1 MRIAILTLPLH
12 SNYGGILQ
20 AFALQK
26 HLEKKGHEVFIIE
39 ENLLRVSIKDSIVGL
54 IKRIIKK
61 YILRKDI
68 ALFTNNKINNERII
82 IRKNTDA
89 FLKKHLNIKLM
100 RKFENLNKNS
110 FDAYIVGS
118 DQVWRP
124 QYFGEFRMHKAF
136 LSFTKNWKVK
146 RLAYAASFGTDS
158 WEYSAEISNICKSYI
173 QKFDIVTVR
182 ENTGVELCKHRF
194 GIDSLHVLD
203 PTMLLDKK
211 EYNDLINNLNFIQEQ
226 DNLFV
231 YILDN
236 NILKTETV
244 ELISTNLNL
253 SAFSVNSKIE
263 DTTAPLEERIHPP
276 VENWIKAFRD
286 SKFIITDSFHA
297 CVFSIIY
304 NKPFLV
310 IGNKERGMARFESL
324 LATFD
329 FKERLI
335 IEKIDIKDLSDIFI
349 SDDKWKAVNKIKK
362 ELTIKSN
369 KIFVILGN

>member
-1 MRIAILTLPLH
+1 
-12 SNYGGILQ
+12 
-20 AFALQK
+20 
-26 HLEKKGHEVFIIE
+26 
-39 ENLLRVSIKDSIVGL
+39 
-54 IKRIIKK
+54 
-61 YILRKDI
+61 
-68 ALFTNNKINNERII
+68 
-82 IRKNTDA
+82 
-89 FLKKHLNIKLM
+89 
-100 RKFENLNKNS
+100 
-110 FDAYIVGS
+110 
-118 DQVWRP
+118 
-124 QYFGEFRMHKAF
+124 
-136 LSFTKNWKVK
+136 
-146 RLAYAASFGTDS
+146 
-158 WEYSAEISNICKSYI
+158 
-173 QKFDIVTVR
+173 
-182 ENTGVELCKHRF
+182 
-194 GIDSLHVLD
+194 
-203 PTMLLDKK
+203 MLLDKK

-329 FKERLI
+329 LKERLI
-335 IEKIDIKDLSDIFI
+335 TEKIDIKDLNDIFI
-349 SDDKWKAVNKIKK
+349 SDEK
-362 ELTIKSN
+362 
-369 KIFVILGN
+369 